1 MESTC
6 CLKWKGSA
14 VSWSWISSTCLT
26 QRHHFLPL
34 FKNMCLISCC
44 ALVCEAGDV
53 GGNSPCGQRP
63 VRAPPRPGWMPPN
76 GDMETR
82 SRAQGDGV
90 GDVSS
95 LGSGWCLALSS
106 APSHPPVSQGQK
118 CTGCFLGAALVDNWR
133 RKCQTGCKTPPG
145 VLIPGHAVVLRGAAS
160 PSAWILGQPAA
171 KAGLPL
177 ISKFPITY
185 LSSHKD

>member
-44 ALVCEAGDV
+44 ALVCEAGDI

-118 CTGCFLGAALVDNWR
+118 CTGCFLGAALVVNWR
-133 RKCQTGCKTPPG
+133 RKCLNWVQNASRSAHPRACS
-145 VLIPGHAVVLRGAAS
+145 GAAGHCQPQRLESSAS
-160 PSAWILGQPAA
+160 PWHGQ
-171 KAGLPL
+171 GCL
-177 ISKFPITY
+177 
-185 LSSHKD
+185 